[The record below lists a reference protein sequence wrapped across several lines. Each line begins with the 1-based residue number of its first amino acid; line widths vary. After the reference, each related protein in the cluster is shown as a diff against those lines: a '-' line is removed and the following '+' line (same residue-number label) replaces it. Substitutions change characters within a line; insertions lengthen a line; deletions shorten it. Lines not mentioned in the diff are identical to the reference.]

1 MLDHLP
7 HQRAQAKLFKF
18 LLRRW
23 GELFGAKFDVLLY
36 DLTSTYFETDEDRG
50 PDDLRQYG
58 YSRDKGGDCRQV
70 VIALIVTP
78 EGFPLSYEVM
88 AGNTADSTT
97 LSGFL
102 ARIERRYG
110 KADRAVVALD
120 GLNLS
125 VPAGSLFGLLGPNGA
140 GKTTSLRILAT
151 LLAPCSGSVSVAGV
165 DALKDPR
172 GVRERL
178 GYVAQEVALDK
189 ILSGRELL
197 QLQGDLYHLSRA
209 DRDQR
214 IAELIGLLAMEEWI
228 DRRSGTYSGGMRRR
242 LDLASGLLH
251 RPQVLVLDEPTVGL
265 DIESRAAIWQ
275 VLRQLREQGTTV
287 LLSSHYLEE
296 VDALADQLAIIEGGR
311 VIAAGK
317 PSELKAALGG
327 DRVTLRVREFSDE
340 PEALQVQELLQR
352 CPGVRQVVVNRA
364 QGYSLNLVVE
374 HDGVVEQ
381 LRRQLAEAQ
390 LPVFALAQSRPS
402 LDDVYLQATG
412 RTLMDA
418 ELAVAGSRDP
428 KAERKQSMR

>member
-1 MLDHLP
+1 MTHP
-7 HQRAQAKLFKF
+7 
-18 LLRRW
+18 
-23 GELFGAKFDVLLY
+23 VI
-36 DLTSTYFETDEDRG
+36 DLENVS
-50 PDDLRQYG
+50 
-58 YSRDKGGDCRQV
+58 K
-70 VIALIVTP
+70 
-78 EGFPLSYEVM
+78 
-88 AGNTADSTT
+88 
-97 LSGFL
+97 
-102 ARIERRYG
+102 RYG
-110 KADRAVVALD
+110 KGEKAVDALN
-120 GLNLS
+120 GLNLQ
-125 VPAGSLFGLLGPNGA
+125 VPGGSLFGLLGPNGA
-140 GKTTSLRILAT
+140 GKTTTLRILAT
-151 LLAPCSGSVSVAGV
+151 LLAPSSGRVQVAGL
-165 DALKDPR
+165 DALTDPR

-197 QLQGDLYHLSRA
+197 QLQGDLYHLARSA
-209 DRDQR
+209 RDQR
-214 IAELIGLLAMEEWI
+214 IAELIDLLGMADWI
-228 DRRSGTYSGGMRRR
+228 DRRSGTYPGGIRRR

-251 RPQVLVLDEPTVGL
+251 RPDVLVLDEPTVGL
-265 DIESRAAIWQ
+265 DIESRAAIWT
-275 VLRQLREQGTTV
+275 VLRQLRDQGTTV

-296 VDALADQLAIIEGGR
+296 VDALADQLAIIEDGR
-311 VIAAGK
+311 VIAAGP

-340 PEALQVQELLQR
+340 PEALRVQQLLQA

-364 QGYSLNLVVE
+364 QGFSLNLVVE

-418 ELAVAGSRDP
+418 ELAVAGVRDA